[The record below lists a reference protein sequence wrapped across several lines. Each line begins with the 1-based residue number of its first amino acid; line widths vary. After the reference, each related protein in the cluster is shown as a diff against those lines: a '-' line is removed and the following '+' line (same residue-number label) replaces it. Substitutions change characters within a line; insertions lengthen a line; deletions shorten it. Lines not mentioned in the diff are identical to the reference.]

1 MKVLL
6 GNIKGPK
13 GTSVT
18 VKSVT
23 QSTEDGGVSIIE
35 FSDGT
40 ILLVKNGETGPT
52 YALTDS
58 DRAAIAELVKADL
71 TPDTWTFT
79 MEDDSIVTKEVVIA

>member
-6 GNIKGPK
+6 GNIKGPR
-13 GTSVT
+13 GTGVT
-18 VKSVT
+18 IKSVT
-23 QSTEDGGVSIIE
+23 QSTEDGRCNVVK
-35 FSDGT
+35 FSDGS
-40 ILLVKNGETGPT
+40 ILLVKNGETGRT

-58 DRAAIAELVKADL
+58 DRAAIAALVKADM